1 MTERKENGYPSDKP
15 IDEWTRQEC
24 EAYLAQYPKSLRS
37 EAVRKRYE
45 VFRPLIDAE
54 IQAEKKSEEE
64 RRKREEE
71 RRRREELRR
80 KEEME
85 GKKREEEWKKVETG
99 RRKKNWISVKKVI
112 KYTCIVACVGL
123 GIAAIITAITTDAKL
138 TLGGLVPLFFAIK
151 QLSEW
156 NVEE

>member
-54 IQAEKKSEEE
+54 IQAEKKREEE

-71 RRRREELRR
+71 RRKREELRR

-85 GKKREEEWKKVETG
+85 RKKREEEWKKIEKE
-99 RRKKNWISVKKVI
+99 RRKKKWIAVKKVI

-123 GIAAIITAITTDAKL
+123 GIAAIITAITTDATL

>member
-1 MTERKENGYPSDKP
+1 MTELKENDYSSDKP

-71 RRRREELRR
+71 RRKREELRR

-85 GKKREEEWKKVETG
+85 GYKSRRTQRPQG
-99 RRKKNWISVKKVI
+99 R
-112 KYTCIVACVGL
+112 G
-123 GIAAIITAITTDAKL
+123 
-138 TLGGLVPLFFAIK
+138 
-151 QLSEW
+151 
-156 NVEE
+156 

>member
-1 MTERKENGYPSDKP
+1 MTELKENDYSSDKP

-24 EAYLAQYPKSLRS
+24 EAYLKLYPKSLRS
-37 EAVRKRYE
+37 EAVRNRYE
-45 VFRPLIDAE
+45 VFGPE
-54 IQAEKKSEEE
+54 ILAEK
-64 RRKREEE
+64 KREEE
-71 RRRREELRR
+71 RRKEEMERKKEENERR

-85 GKKREEEWKKVETG
+85 RKKREEEWKKIEKE
-99 RRKKNWISVKKVI
+99 RRKKKWIAVKKVI